1 VVAAAVT
8 KASARRPELQSARP
22 RVCCVPTAGRQRTRN
37 NVKIKHTTYESL
49 LCCDLLLR
57 RGGVEGGGA
66 GGAGAVGGGEV
77 EGVPSP
83 NSALVVTARCAQCV
97 RSAVLCYINIT

>member
-1 VVAAAVT
+1 M
-8 KASARRPELQSARP
+8 
-22 RVCCVPTAGRQRTRN
+22 
-37 NVKIKHTTYESL
+37 
-49 LCCDLLLR
+49 
-57 RGGVEGGGA
+57 EGGGA